1 MSTAVLRHLP
11 LSNVPARSRER
22 SKNVLLVLICLAQ
35 FMVILDV
42 SIVNVALPSIRG
54 GLHFGTTGLQ
64 WVVNAYTITF
74 GGFLLLGGRLADL
87 LGRRRMFLTGT
98 ALFSLGSLL
107 CALASSR
114 GLLVGARGLQG
125 VGGAVLSPASLAII
139 TTSFV
144 EGPERNRA
152 LGVWGAIGGL
162 GATSGALLG
171 GLLTQGLGWPAIFLI
186 NVPIGAAVIFA
197 GRRIIPE
204 SRREDIHRHFDVS
217 GAILVTLGLIV
228 AVYGI
233 VRSETLGWGAAG
245 VLGPLALAA
254 ALLALFALVEGRFA
268 PAPLLPLS
276 VLRMPR
282 LRAANI
288 VIALLYSG
296 VFSMWFFLTLYM
308 QQVLGY
314 SALRAGLAFMP
325 MTLSVALAASLAPR
339 LVARVGVRPVLAAG
353 MLSSAV
359 GLGLLTGVAPGGSYL
374 GMVLPGGMLGAGGL
388 GLALVPATIAAVQ
401 GISADQSGLAS
412 GLLNTS
418 RLVGGALGLAVLST
432 IADSH
437 TTSQLAH
444 GASNLGA
451 LTSGYQLALGI
462 GALISLLG
470 AFLTVLL
477 LRPRASEAG
486 LSVSGA
492 ALSASEAAPPASEAA
507 PPASE
512 VALLASEAAL
522 LASEAAPEVTAAPE
536 QVASIPARRPEEARA
551 A

>member
-1 MSTAVLRHLP
+1 MTTATLRRLP
-11 LSNVPARSRER
+11 RAAHFPHRPARSRER
-22 SKNVLLVLICLAQ
+22 ADVLLVLLCLAQ

-42 SIVNVALPSIRG
+42 SIVNVALPSIRD

-114 GLLVGARGLQG
+114 GLLIGARGLQG

-139 TTSFV
+139 TTSFA
-144 EGPERNRA
+144 EGPQRNRA

-186 NVPIGAAVIFA
+186 NVPIGAAVIVV

-204 SRREDIHRHFDVS
+204 SRREDIRRHFDLA
-217 GAILVTLGLIV
+217 GALLVTLGLIV

-233 VRSETLGWGAAG
+233 VRSESLGWGSAG

-254 ALLALFALVEGRFA
+254 ALLALFALIEGRFA

-276 VLRMPR
+276 VLRMGR

-296 VFSMWFFLTLYM
+296 VFSMWFFLTLYL

-339 LVARVGVRPVLAAG
+339 LVARFGVRPVLAVG
-353 MLSSAV
+353 MLSSAA
-359 GLGLLTGVAPGGSYL
+359 GLGLLTGIAPGDGYL
-374 GMVLPGGMLGAGGL
+374 TVLPGGMLGAGGL

-401 GISADQSGLAS
+401 GISAEQSGLAS

-437 TTSQLAH
+437 TSSQLAH
-444 GASNLGA
+444 GASSLGA
-451 LTSGYQLALGI
+451 LTSGYQLALGV

-470 AFLTVLL
+470 AFLTVVL
-477 LRPRASEAG
+477 LRPRGGGIAVAPASAVEPTVALERADAIEA
-486 LSVSGA
+486 A
-492 ALSASEAAPPASEAA
+492 ALS
-507 PPASE
+507 
-512 VALLASEAAL
+512 
-522 LASEAAPEVTAAPE
+522 TCRRE
-536 QVASIPARRPEEARA
+536 QARA